1 MVYSTLRRTDKNVKS
16 ISGPVCL
23 IAFQH
28 WNILDDNRRPTGRC
42 KPKHTNQRK
51 FTTHE

>member
-1 MVYSTLRRTDKNVKS
+1 MVYNTLRRTDKHVKP

-28 WNILDDNRRPTGRC
+28 WNILDNRRPTCRY
-42 KPKHTNQRK
+42 KTIHM
-51 FTTHE
+51 

>member
-1 MVYSTLRRTDKNVKS
+1 MVYNTLRRTDKNVKS

-28 WNILDDNRRPTGRC
+28 WNILDDNRRPTCRY
-42 KPKHTNQRK
+42 KTMHM
-51 FTTHE
+51 